1 MATDVRV
8 DPTGSSGSKRGR
20 TRRAAAKHVAVE
32 RPAGGKT
39 ATPKRPS
46 KGSAEVA
53 GTTLTH
59 PDRVYWDDVG
69 ITKKDLAAF
78 YVDIWDWIAPQVV
91 RRPLALL
98 RCPDGAGANC
108 FMQKHAHATF
118 DRAKILSVDDG
129 GDEVIAIDRLDGLIA
144 LVQSG
149 VLEVHV
155 WGTTI
160 DQLDL
165 CDRLVF
171 DLDPGPG
178 VDWTSVIA
186 AAREV
191 RQRLDDLGLDS
202 FVKTSGGKGLH
213 VMAPVAGAPWDEA
226 KAFTHAVALEMAAD
240 SPDKFVAKMTK
251 SLRAGRIFIDYL
263 RNDRGATTVAAYSSR
278 ARKGAAV
285 STPIAWSEL
294 KPALTADRFTI
305 LNLRQRLSR
314 LREDP
319 WADIATVKQKL
330 PALRVK

>member
-1 MATDVRV
+1 MGPRIDVS
-8 DPTGSSGSKRGR
+8 TGHAPAKRR
-20 TRRAAAKHVAVE
+20 KRAHPVGAQS
-32 RPAGGKT
+32 
-39 ATPKRPS
+39 PS
-46 KGSAEVA
+46 QGSAEIAGVA
-53 GTTLTH
+53 LTH

-69 ITKKDLAAF
+69 ITKKDLATF
-78 YVDIWDWIAPQVV
+78 YADIWDWIAPHVV

-98 RCPDGAGANC
+98 RCPDGAGENC

-118 DRAKILSVDDG
+118 DRAKIVSVDDG
-129 GDEVIAIDRLDGLIA
+129 GDEVIAIDRLEGLIA

-178 VDWTSVIA
+178 VDWKSVIA

-213 VMAPVAGAPWDEA
+213 VVAPVTGAPWNEA
-226 KAFTHAVALEMAAD
+226 KAFTHAVALETASD

-251 SLRAGRIFIDYL
+251 SQREGRIFIDYL
-263 RNDRGATTVAAYSSR
+263 RNGRGATTVAAYSSR

-305 LNLRQRLSR
+305 LNLRQRLAR
-314 LREDP
+314 LRDDP
-319 WADIATVKQKL
+319 WAGIVEVKQKL
-330 PALRVK
+330 PTLKK